1 MAYFSNGTEG
11 EVYRERFC
19 YRCLHCD
26 VGEDARECPVW
37 SAHWYYA
44 YGQSSNAE
52 LSSVLTMLIPM
63 EPHTFKDG
71 LTVNV
76 AGQCAMFIERGERDA

>member
-11 EVYRERFC
+11 EMYREDFC
-19 YRCLHCD
+19 HRCQHYNAGD
-26 VGEDARECPVW
+26 EARECPVW

-71 LTVNV
+71 LTVKV
-76 AGQCAMFIERGERDA
+76 AGPCAMFLAREGR